1 MVKIFPQDK
10 CLSPLVSCNIFLIK
24 KTCSWLIFFL
34 MKKHY
39 PLLDNYKEE
48 LILVYVSSVVIHKH
62 KSLSHTML
70 QIKYKS
76 AEQLANM

>member
-1 MVKIFPQDK
+1 
-10 CLSPLVSCNIFLIK
+10 
-24 KTCSWLIFFL
+24 
-34 MKKHY
+34 MKKPY

-62 KSLSHTML
+62 KSLSHTSL
-70 QIKYKS
+70 QTKYKS

>member
-1 MVKIFPQDK
+1 M
-10 CLSPLVSCNIFLIK
+10 FLAY
-24 KTCSWLIFFL
+24 FFL
-34 MKKHY
+34 MKKRY